1 MDAEIAG
8 SMTIRATRFL
18 IALAKSRAARL
29 DYDMEV
35 TAYGAGGS
43 GPPARVLHEPP
54 ALQDPIKP

>member
-8 SMTIRATRFL
+8 IMTIQVTRFL

-43 GPPARVLHEPP
+43 GPPARVLNEPP
-54 ALQDPIKP
+54 CASGPD